1 VTPSTGP
8 IRGIVRAMSGDASRE
23 RPHFCPYCGEP
34 VGWFFGRFAADGGVW
49 CERCEE
55 WFRVERLDEGT
66 PDADRALSDN
76 GDSDS
81 GVTPHEGRETQT
93 P

>member
-1 VTPSTGP
+1 MAGEAST
-8 IRGIVRAMSGDASRE
+8 E

-55 WFRVERLDEGT
+55 WFRAERLDEGT
-66 PDADRALSDN
+66 PGPDRAFSDN
-76 GDSDS
+76 EDSDS
-81 GVTPHEGRETQT
+81 GVTPHEGRETQI